1 MALQSQTALLISCFK
16 THNTVTG
23 NAKSLLVKVHVCFGI
38 KGCPSM
44 THIFFKINV

>member
-1 MALQSQTALLISCFK
+1 MALQTQIALLISCFK

-23 NAKSLLVKVHVCFGI
+23 TTKSLLAKVHVCLL

-44 THIFFKINV
+44 TQMFFKINV